1 MFSAF
6 IRDEEGAT
14 LVDYILLAV
23 LTAIVGGAIM
33 GFGLFIASMVKFLLS

>member
-14 LVDYILLAV
+14 LVEYILLAG
-23 LTAIVGGAIM
+23 LTAVVGGAIM
-33 GFGLFIASMVKFLLS
+33 GFVLFVASMVKFLLS